1 MTGATRLLRLWPA
14 VLVLLVGLWIWR
26 LDTLRADY
34 RQTLTNERA
43 AWSIAISDG
52 EKARSADEARFARQ
66 QAAAVLTYA
75 AALAARQPL
84 TALGAELE
92 QARARMEART
102 IRAPF
107 DGMLGDVRV
116 QPGQYLAPGTHVVS
130 LRRKD
135 APATLLAFLPGY
147 YRPLL
152 RSGMP
157 MSVELEGFRH
167 EYQTLLIESVGS
179 QIIGP
184 VHSLTG
190 TRVPNMIRKTT
201 RPAMATMLAT
211 AGAHMYA
218 AKWPRAFSTC
228 PRSV

>member
-84 TALGAELE
+84 IIHSKDTVTRYAQTDAGRALC
-92 QARARMEART
+92 
-102 IRAPF
+102 RAP
-107 DGMLGDVRV
+107 DRVRDIDALDALLARD
-116 QPGQYLAPGTHVVS
+116 PPAPGSSGGAVPPDGT
-130 LRRKD
+130 
-135 APATLLAFLPGY
+135 AP
-147 YRPLL
+147 
-152 RSGMP
+152 
-157 MSVELEGFRH
+157 
-167 EYQTLLIESVGS
+167 
-179 QIIGP
+179 
-184 VHSLTG
+184 
-190 TRVPNMIRKTT
+190 
-201 RPAMATMLAT
+201 PA
-211 AGAHMYA
+211 G
-218 AKWPRAFSTC
+218 R
-228 PRSV
+228 